1 MLCGFLDHDCF
12 LSFCPTTEHSSR
24 APGGR
29 GISTPHGRRHP
40 TGAEALGRREERT
53 GCCGKFQ
60 HFAFRPWVS
69 AGRSEYRSLRPPAF
83 SEGSGQPVCRT
94 PVSFSFYQQG
104 NAHLSINHKAAHG
117 ETRPLHRELLSEE
130 CGKGASDPAPLHPT
144 PN

>member
-1 MLCGFLDHDCF
+1 MTVFSPFALPLNTAAELLGERDFNPPWQEASH
-12 LSFCPTTEHSSR
+12 
-24 APGGR
+24 GG
-29 GISTPHGRRHP
+29 GGSG
-40 TGAEALGRREERT
+40 EER
-53 GCCGKFQ
+53 GENRLLWKIPALCLQ
-60 HFAFRPWVS
+60 AMVS